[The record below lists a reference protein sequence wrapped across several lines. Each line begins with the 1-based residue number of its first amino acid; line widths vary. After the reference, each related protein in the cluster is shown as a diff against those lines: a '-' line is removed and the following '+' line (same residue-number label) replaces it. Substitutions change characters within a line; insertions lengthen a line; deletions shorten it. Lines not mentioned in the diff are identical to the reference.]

1 MSHHGSSRRNRSSNG
16 HERPDFRIRESR
28 SHSAAARVDRAE
40 AHVGF
45 DQVPDPSPLPRIY
58 VQVAPTDPAY
68 PSSLPPAEPG
78 ITSHHERTSRYP
90 TRDEYH
96 DSRRKPHRRSASYVH
111 VEREKGHGYVASPAY
126 GDSGRMPS
134 IQQNY
139 RPSHSRPEAYTTFTH
154 MPDILYT
161 STHEQKPARAS
172 HRGRDRKPKISSGGG
187 GGGDGGD
194 IQTSA
199 VEPAEPEP
207 DTLNK
212 IMICVFR
219 NSKRQFV
226 QKEVWMM
233 KPGHRDD
240 VFLQTS
246 EYLRKDA
253 TFFKSLRSDAAFFW
267 EIKWR
272 YKHQLRGTLRQYLSF
287 KTVSTVRVLA
297 VSIFHITYH
306 LPVCQSLYLLHHSAK
321 VWSVFSTIAMHCCF
335 RGRGEFIENLCD
347 VASQ

>member
-1 MSHHGSSRRNRSSNG
+1 M
-16 HERPDFRIRESR
+16 
-28 SHSAAARVDRAE
+28 
-40 AHVGF
+40 GF
-45 DQVPDPSPLPRIY
+45 DRLPDLLPPPRVF

-68 PSSLPPAEPG
+68 SSPPPRAEPG
-78 ITSHHERTSRYP
+78 ITSHHERISRYP

-96 DSRRKPHRRSASYVH
+96 DSRRKSHRQSASYVH
-111 VEREKGHGYVASPAY
+111 VKREKGHGYVATPAHD
-126 GDSGRMPS
+126 DSGRMPS

-139 RPSHSRPEAYTTFTH
+139 RPTHPHPEAYTTFTH
-154 MPDILYT
+154 MPDVLYT
-161 STHEQKPARAS
+161 STHEHKPPRAS
-172 HRGRDRKPKISSGGG
+172 YRRRDRKPKIPPGGG

-240 VFLQTS
+240 IFLQTS

-253 TFFKSLRSDAAFFW
+253 TFFKALRSDAAFFK

-272 YKHQLRGTLRQYLSF
+272 YKHQLRGTFRQYLSF

-297 VSIFHITYH
+297 VSISRIT
-306 LPVCQSLYLLHHSAK
+306 
-321 VWSVFSTIAMHCCF
+321 
-335 RGRGEFIENLCD
+335 
-347 VASQ
+347 

>member
-1 MSHHGSSRRNRSSNG
+1 MSHHGSSRRDRSANR
-16 HERPDFRIRESR
+16 HETPDFRIHRSR
-28 SHSAAARVDRAE
+28 SHSAAARVEGAE
-40 AHVGF
+40 SRVGF
-45 DQVPDPSPLPRIY
+45 SQNPDISPPPRIY
-58 VQVAPTDPAY
+58 VQVAPTEPAF
-68 PSSLPPAEPG
+68 PTSLPPAEPR
-78 ITSHHERTSRYP
+78 IIPRHERTTRYP
-90 TRDEYH
+90 TRDDYH
-96 DSRRKPHRRSASYVH
+96 DSRRKPYRPSKDYAHL
-111 VEREKGHGYVASPAY
+111 ERENNHGYVAPPAHD
-126 GDSGRMPS
+126 DSGRMPS

-139 RPSHSRPEAYTTFTH
+139 RPSHQRPEAYATFAH
-154 MPDILYT
+154 VPDALYT
-161 STHEQKPARAS
+161 SSAEHKHARTS
-172 HRGRDRKPKISSGGG
+172 HRRRKRIYNKPPEGTG

-240 VFLQTS
+240 IFLETS
-246 EYLRKDA
+246 EHLRKNT
-253 TFFKSLRSDAAFFW
+253 TFLKSLRSDAAFFK

-272 YKHQLRGTLRQYLSF
+272 YKHQLRGTFRQYLSF

-297 VSIFHITYH
+297 VSFFA
-306 LPVCQSLYLLHHSAK
+306 HHTS
-321 VWSVFSTIAMHCCF
+321 ICC
-335 RGRGEFIENLCD
+335 
-347 VASQ
+347 A

>member
-1 MSHHGSSRRNRSSNG
+1 MRRDRSFNG
-16 HERPDFRIRESR
+16 HERPDFRMRRSR
-28 SHSAAARVDRAE
+28 SHSAAARVEKPE

-45 DQVPDPSPLPRIY
+45 DRVPDLSPPPRIY

-68 PSSLPPAEPG
+68 IPPPPPTEPG
-78 ITSHHERTSRYP
+78 VTIHHERMTRYP

-96 DSRRKPHRRSASYVH
+96 DSRRRSHRSSANYVH
-111 VEREKGHGYVASPAY
+111 IERENSHGYVAPPAH
-126 GDSGRMPS
+126 GDTGRMPS

-139 RPSHSRPEAYTTFTH
+139 RPSHPRPEQYTTFTH
-154 MPDILYT
+154 MPDVLYT
-161 STHEQKPARAS
+161 STAEHKHARTS
-172 HRGRDRKPKISSGGG
+172 HRRRNRISNKPPGGTG

-240 VFLQTS
+240 VFVQTS
-246 EYLRKDA
+246 EHLSKDA
-253 TFFKSLRSDAAFFW
+253 TFFKALRSDTAFFK

-272 YKHQLRGTLRQYLSF
+272 YKHQLRGTFRQYLSF

-297 VSIFHITYH
+297 VSIFHIPYLVSHTTS
-306 LPVCQSLYLLHHSAK
+306 LRARVCNSYTTQALHPRRCRAYLL
-321 VWSVFSTIAMHCCF
+321 
-335 RGRGEFIENLCD
+335 L
-347 VASQ
+347 